1 MFSVTGCPSTR
12 TERNSN
18 YGSAERRAEDSWVE
32 ETQHKESQVDGG
44 WDQEVGLIKKK
55 WIKVTKVVHTRV
67 KSS

>member
-18 YGSAERRAEDSWVE
+18 YGSAERRAEDSRVE
-32 ETQHKESQVDGG
+32 ETQHKESQFDGG
-44 WDQEVGLIKKK
+44 WDHEVVLIKKK
-55 WIKVTKVVHTRV
+55 WIKETQVKDTRV